1 MRKPDFFIVGAP
13 KCGTTAMY
21 RWLKAHPEI
30 FVPVKEI
37 HHFGK
42 DLDHRRPPVSA
53 ERYAALFSPATSA
66 HKALGDVGV
75 WYLLSTDAADEIY
88 QYAPQAKIIIMLRR
102 PVEMLYSLH
111 SQLLYSGEEDLVDFG
126 AALEAEAERA
136 EGHRIPHS
144 THRGL
149 EAPPSECLLYSRV
162 GAFAAQVERY
172 LSRFEQVHVVL
183 HDDIV
188 NDPAEVF
195 RGVLDFL
202 EVDSSFKADF
212 SVVNPNTTVK
222 SQAMRRVIQGMWFG
236 PLRECLESFLLK
248 SQETVCGD
256 VRLRVSA
263 GLVRITGRRSPYYLY
278 DEGLATYSEGDTFDR
293 NAAAGFLELFGLS
306 YRTVAQVRKRHQG
319 KK

>member
-236 PLRECLESFLLK
+236 PLREFAPAAVRGVGRRMFERLQAMNTQTQARAPLDEAVRQRLK
-248 SQETVCGD
+248 SALSAD
-256 VRLRVSA
+256 VDELRT
-263 GLVRITGRRSPYYLY
+263 LINRPL
-278 DEGLATYSEGDTFDR
+278 EGWSC
-293 NAAAGFLELFGLS
+293 
-306 YRTVAQVRKRHQG
+306 
-319 KK
+319 